1 MADGRRR
8 SCRCGWYRFTR
19 VELCILVQEVFSL
32 TGVGVRGFCIVDG
45 NGKGGGAY
53 HAESYTGSQL
63 YDRPFLSIIMPGRR
77 SINDI

>member
-45 NGKGGGAY
+45 NGKGEGRITQKAIQVRN
-53 HAESYTGSQL
+53 YTTG
-63 YDRPFLSIIMPGRR
+63 LSCP
-77 SINDI
+77 